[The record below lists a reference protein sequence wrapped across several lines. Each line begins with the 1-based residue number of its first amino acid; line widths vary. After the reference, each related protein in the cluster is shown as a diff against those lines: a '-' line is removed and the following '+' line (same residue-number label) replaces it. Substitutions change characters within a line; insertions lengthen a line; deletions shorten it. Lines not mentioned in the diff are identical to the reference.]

1 MADDTPPR
9 PDTSPTRP
17 DKGERTHHRSRR
29 VDQDAPGDSRSEADA
44 PSGARRD
51 SDTPRTARSDADA
64 PRGARSGKRPS
75 TPRIVQKHRGR
86 AGSGAPEGRVFLYGM
101 HTVELALANPRRR
114 VHAIYATR
122 NARAR
127 LEERG
132 VIFPVEP
139 EEVAVR
145 WIDQRVGEDAVHQ
158 GVLVETETLEPVPL
172 TGLGK
177 ARMILALDQ
186 VTDPHNVGAIM
197 RSAVALGADALLT
210 PSRHSPEETGVL
222 AKAASGAVDLLT
234 HIEVVNLAKALL
246 VLKGEGFTIIGL
258 DSAGPAPLEETD
270 AGRRTV
276 LVLGAEGKG
285 LRPVTREACDALAR
299 VDVPGA
305 IKSLNVSNAAV
316 LSLYIVGKKLGI

>member
-1 MADDTPPR
+1 MSDDQHPSSPSDRPQGDRRPP
-9 PDTSPTRP
+9 
-17 DKGERTHHRSRR
+17 H
-29 VDQDAPGDSRSEADA
+29 
-44 PSGARRD
+44 AR
-51 SDTPRTARSDADA
+51 A
-64 PRGARSGKRPS
+64 GKRP
-75 TPRIVQKHRGR
+75 TKPPIVHKHRGR
-86 AGSGAPEGRVFLYGM
+86 PGSGAPDGRVFLYGL

-132 VIFPVEP
+132 IVFPVEP

-158 GVLVETETLEPVPL
+158 GVLVETEALEPVPL

-177 ARMILALDQ
+177 AKLILALDQ

-210 PSRHSPEETGVL
+210 TSRHSPEETGVL

-234 HIEVVNLAKALL
+234 HIEVTNLAKALL
-246 VLKGEGFTIIGL
+246 VLQGEGFTVIGL
-258 DSAGPAPLEETD
+258 DSEGPAPLEDTE

-285 LRPVTREACDALAR
+285 LRPVTREVCNALAR

-316 LSLYIVGKKLGI
+316 LSLYIIGRKLGL